1 MDANEKTL
9 QATPSGDAGII
20 RVPAK
25 LFIELVEL
33 ADIGLIEAS
42 AAMEMGLHPTVKAS
56 TLHEALAL
64 LQEYRQNNP

>member
-1 MDANEKTL
+1 MTAEEKTL
-9 QATPSGDAGII
+9 QSVPSGDAGTI

-25 LFIELVEL
+25 LFMELIEL

-42 AAMEMGLHPTVKAS
+42 AAMEMGLHPTVKAA